1 MSRSYKIK
9 QYTGKKPN
17 IKIIHTYINAVSINA
32 HLQLYYLTEEMS
44 LLLFF
49 EKAREVT
56 VNHQM
61 RVIQHCVEPAP
72 GRKQRLHV
80 HKTGFKRLNM
90 LVVKEKIIDFKH

>member
-1 MSRSYKIK
+1 MNVVNES
-9 QYTGKKPN
+9 T
-17 IKIIHTYINAVSINA
+17 
-32 HLQLYYLTEEMS
+32 HLQLPYLTEEMS

-72 GRKQRLHV
+72 GRKQRLYV

-90 LVVKEKIIDFKH
+90 LFIKETILDFKHKKGKL